1 LSYQSSLQVN
11 LTKLWGF
18 ISVKRKKQFL
28 GVFALMLAAS
38 FAEIVSIG
46 AVLPFLGALANPEKI
61 FSSPATHTALNFF
74 DIKTSAELLLPLT
87 ALFCLATLFSGG
99 IRLVLLWATTKLSFA
114 TGADLSIG
122 IYRKALYQPYS
133 THISRNSSEVITGI
147 SSKASAVV
155 GQIITPILVA
165 TTSIIILVT
174 VLTALL
180 WIEPTIAILAFI
192 GFGLIYFV
200 IAKKNKKTLEQNSR
214 IIASNSTQ
222 AIKALQEGLGGIRDV
237 LIDGSQEV
245 YCGIYEKANLSLLNA
260 QGNNQYLSSAPRYLM
275 EAFGMTLIA
284 VLALILS
291 MRADGVGMVIP
302 VLGALALGAQRLLPV
317 LQQLYGAWSVIKGS
331 QEILGDIV
339 VLLEQPMPENWQ
351 PKSPKLIKFDTAI
364 KLEALSFRYSKSTP
378 WVLKDVDLLI
388 KKGSRVGIIG
398 STGSGKSTLLDVVMA
413 LLTPSLGCIKIDGV
427 EVTAKNRREWQSRI
441 AHVPQSIFLADTT
454 VAENIAF
461 GLPIEDID
469 FDRLELAASKAQ
481 IATTIRTW
489 DKGYFTEVG
498 ERGVRLSGGQRQRI
512 GIARALYRD
521 ASVIILDEA
530 TSALDGATESSV
542 MECVDSSGADLT
554 FLIIAHRLSTLRN
567 CDKVVELDN
576 GEIRREGS
584 YAEIIKNVN
593 QTSVN

>member
-1 LSYQSSLQVN
+1 V
-11 LTKLWGF
+11 
-18 ISVKRKKQFL
+18 
-28 GVFALMLAAS
+28 LMLAAS
-38 FAEIVSIG
+38 FAEIISIG

-61 FSSPATHTALNFF
+61 FSNYATYSALNFF

-99 IRLVLLWATTKLSFA
+99 IRLVLLWATTRLSFA

-165 TTSIIILVT
+165 ITSTIILIS

-192 GFGLIYFV
+192 GFGLIYSV
-200 IAKKNKKTLEQNSR
+200 IAKKTKKTLEQNSK
-214 IIASNSTQ
+214 IIAFNSTQ
-222 AIKALQEGLGGIRDV
+222 TIKTLREGLGGIRDV

-245 YCGIYEKANLSLLNA
+245 YCGVYEKANLSLLSA
-260 QGNNQYLSSAPRYLM
+260 QGDNQFISSAPRYLM

-317 LQQLYGAWSVIKGS
+317 LQQLYGAWSTIKGS
-331 QEILGDIV
+331 QEILRDIV
-339 VLLEQPMPENWQ
+339 ALLEQPMPENWQ
-351 PKSPKLIKFDTAI
+351 LKSQKLIKFESAI
-364 KLEALSFRYSKSTP
+364 ELKGLSFRYSKSTS
-378 WVLKDVDLLI
+378 WVLKDIDLII
-388 KKGSRVGIIG
+388 KKGSRLGIIG

-413 LLTPSLGCIKIDGV
+413 LLTPTLGSIKIDGI
-427 EVTAKNRREWQSRI
+427 EITPKSSREWQSRI

-461 GLPIEDID
+461 GIPIEDID

-481 IATTIRTW
+481 IAATIQTW
-489 DKGYFTEVG
+489 DKGYLTEVG

-542 MECVDSSGADLT
+542 MECLDSLGPDLT
-554 FLIIAHRLSTLRN
+554 LLIIAHRISTLRN
-567 CDKVVELDN
+567 CDKVIELADGVIQREVAYSEITN
-576 GEIRREGS
+576 G
-584 YAEIIKNVN
+584 
-593 QTSVN
+593 